1 MKFHFYKNFP
11 IVNSSTHEQLS
22 ITLFCQFF
30 IPIILEYINKV
41 SPDELDETTIEE
53 VLKHFEVFLDK

>member
-1 MKFHFYKNFP
+1 MKWL
-11 IVNSSTHEQLS
+11 E
-22 ITLFCQFF
+22 FF

-53 VLKHFEVFLDK
+53 VLKHFEVFLDKQKYLCTKKEA